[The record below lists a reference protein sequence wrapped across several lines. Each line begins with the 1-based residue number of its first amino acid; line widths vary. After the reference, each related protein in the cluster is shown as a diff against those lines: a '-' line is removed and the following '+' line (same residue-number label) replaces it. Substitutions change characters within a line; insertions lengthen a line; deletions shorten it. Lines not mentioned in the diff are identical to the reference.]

1 MRVFFILPSNVLL
14 TDLAGPLDAL
24 RYAQNYGAEIEI
36 QLVSPLSQVGSTFGL
51 QLSGMKGLPERLN
64 SGDVLLIPGAL
75 DELTAY
81 DSVAGRRIVEWL
93 RKVFDPN
100 QHQILTI
107 CSGIFLP
114 AKAGLLRDVSCTT
127 HHSLLAD
134 LQAMCPEAKVL
145 ENRVFVDQGSILS
158 SAGITAGFDL
168 ILYWLSQRFGHTL
181 ALNVARNMNIY
192 FRRTPNDTAL
202 SPWLNARNHMNTAV
216 HRVQDVITQDPV
228 QNHDL
233 QFLAQIACVSPRHL
247 TRIFKQVTGMTVHD
261 YHLTLKHAL
270 YEQWRAS
277 GLSQEKS
284 ALAAGFSSVH
294 AWRRSRKI

>member
-1 MRVFFILPSNVLL
+1 M
-14 TDLAGPLDAL
+14 

-51 QLSGMKGLPERLN
+51 QLSGMEALPERLN
-64 SGDVLLIPGAL
+64 LGDVLLIPGAL
-75 DELTAY
+75 DEQTAY
-81 DSVAGRRIVEWL
+81 DSVEGRRIVEWL

-114 AKAGLLRDVSCTT
+114 ANAGLLRDVSCTT

-181 ALNVARNMNIY
+181 AQNVARNMNIY

-202 SPWLNARNHMNTAV
+202 SPWLTARNHMSTAV

-233 QFLAQIACVSPRHL
+233 QFLAKIACVSPRHL

-294 AWRRSRKI
+294 AWRRSRKM